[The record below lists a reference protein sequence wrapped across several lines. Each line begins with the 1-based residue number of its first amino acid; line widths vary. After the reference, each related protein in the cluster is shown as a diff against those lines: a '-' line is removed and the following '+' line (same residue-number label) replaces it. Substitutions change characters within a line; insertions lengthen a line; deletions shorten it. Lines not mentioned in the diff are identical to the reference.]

1 VSNVRWL
8 DENEARAWRSLQMM
22 QMRLNAELARDLAA
36 HSQLS
41 YPEYVVLV
49 ALTDRAAGE
58 MRVFELG
65 VNLGWEKSRVSHQ
78 VARMAARGLVEKR
91 TCGADRRGQ
100 VVVVTARGREEIAAA
115 APSHLD
121 AVRRL
126 FVDRL
131 TRAQLEQVATTAE
144 TILGAVIEEQ
154 QGRCRDQGYD
164 PNELGPALPQGVPG

>member
-1 VSNVRWL
+1 
-8 DENEARAWRSLQMM
+8 MM

-36 HSQLS
+36 HSKLS

-49 ALTDRAAGE
+49 ALTDRADGE

-65 VNLGWEKSRVSHQ
+65 MNLGWEKSRVSHQ

-100 VVVVTARGREEIAAA
+100 VVAVTGRGRQEIAAA

-126 FVDRL
+126 FIDRL
-131 TRAQLEQVATTAE
+131 TRAQLEQMATTAE
-144 TILGAVIEEQ
+144 TVLGAVIEEER
-154 QGRCRDQGYD
+154 GRCREHGYD
-164 PNELGPALPQGVPG
+164 PDELAPTAPHGVPR

>member
-1 VSNVRWL
+1 
-8 DENEARAWRSLQMM
+8 MM

-41 YPEYVVLV
+41 YPDYVVLV
-49 ALTDRAAGE
+49 ALTDRAGGE

-65 VNLGWEKSRVSHQ
+65 LHLGWEKSRVSHQ
-78 VARMAARGLVEKR
+78 VARMAARGLLEKR

-100 VVVVTARGREEIAAA
+100 VVAVTARGRQEIEAA

-131 TRAQLEQVATTAE
+131 TPSQLEQLATTAE
-144 TILGAVIEEQ
+144 TVLGVVIEEQ
-154 QGRCRDQGYD
+154 RGRCSEHAYD
-164 PNELGPALPQGVPG
+164 PNELGPTVPLGVPR